1 MRERKLTAQAATDGG
16 GGSQVP
22 ASSSAT
28 VSLTDG
34 PVVLENGIAG
44 EVLRIPTADP
54 TGFHQ
59 AISEP
64 GAMPATEILGSLF
77 LPAGEGPWAVVIVVP
92 GSLGVAPSHVAK
104 ADLLTEAGIACCVI
118 DPFGTR
124 GVTSTVANQ
133 AQYSFA
139 ASAWDVLATAAV
151 LVEHADIDAA
161 RIGAQG
167 HSRGGSAV
175 LSAAC
180 MAPLV
185 GPERSP
191 APGACAAETGCA
203 GVPAGIRLAA
213 PASCSS
219 PELAAVYAAYPW
231 SGMQFLRPDVGR
243 TVVRSVIGDL
253 DEWCLPLQVQAHMHA
268 MTLCGCD
275 ASFRLFPNT
284 HHSFDRD
291 TPVELVPDAS
301 VSPGSPTVY
310 VNDDG
315 ALVHPVTGKPDP
327 GFTERDAMIY
337 QVKSPYGRRG
347 ARIGTAGDQ
356 ARAFHEDMMAFWT
369 AALCSVMAAN

>member
-1 MRERKLTAQAATDGG
+1 M
-16 GGSQVP
+16 P

-28 VSLTDG
+28 ISLTGG
-34 PVVLENGIAG
+34 PVILENGIAG

-64 GAMPATEILGSLF
+64 SAMPGTEILGSLF
-77 LPAGEGPWAVVIVVP
+77 LPSAEGPLPVVIVVP

-104 ADLLTEAGIACCVI
+104 ADLLTDAGIACCVI

-139 ASAWDVLATAAV
+139 ASAWDVLATATV
-151 LVEHADIDAA
+151 LGRHADIDAA

-180 MAPLV
+180 VAPLV
-185 GPERSP
+185 GPER
-191 APGACAAETGCA
+191 APG
-203 GVPAGIRLAA
+203 
-213 PASCSS
+213 
-219 PELAAVYAAYPW
+219 LAAVYAAYPW
-231 SGMQFLRPDVGR
+231 SGMQFLRPDVGD

-268 MTLCGCD
+268 ITLCGGD
-275 ASFRLFPNT
+275 ASFRLFPDT

-291 TPVELVPDAS
+291 SPVELIPGAS
-301 VSPGSPTVY
+301 VSPGAPTIY
-310 VNDDG
+310 IRDDG
-315 ALVHPVTGKPDP
+315 ALVHPVSGEADP

-356 ARAFHEDMMAFWT
+356 ARAFHEDMMGFWT
-369 AALCSVMAAN
+369 AVLNQSGPTGTRQAN

>member
-1 MRERKLTAQAATDGG
+1 MPT
-16 GGSQVP
+16 
-22 ASSSAT
+22 SSSAT

-34 PVVLENGIAG
+34 PVVLGNGIAG
-44 EVLRIPTADP
+44 ETLRIPTADP
-54 TGFHQ
+54 IGFHQ

-64 GAMPATEILGSLF
+64 EAMPTTAILGSLF
-77 LPAGEGPWAVVIVVP
+77 LPPGEGPWPVVIVVP

-104 ADLLTEAGIACCVI
+104 ADLLTEAGIACCVV

-139 ASAWDVLATAAV
+139 ASAWDVLAAAAI
-151 LVEHADIDAA
+151 LVEHADVDAA

-185 GPERSP
+185 GPER
-191 APGACAAETGCA
+191 A
-203 GVPAGIRLAA
+203 
-213 PASCSS
+213 
-219 PELAAVYAAYPW
+219 PELAAAYAAYPW

-275 ASFRLFPNT
+275 ASFRLFPKT
-284 HHSFDRD
+284 HHSFDRN
-291 TPVELVPDAS
+291 TPVELVPAAS
-301 VSPGSPTVY
+301 VSPGAPTIY
-310 VNDDG
+310 IRDDG
-315 ALVHPVTGKPDP
+315 ALVHPVSGKADP

-347 ARIGTAGDQ
+347 ARIGTAGHQ

-369 AALCSVMAAN
+369 AALTPPRRRSS

>member
-1 MRERKLTAQAATDGG
+1 
-16 GGSQVP
+16 
-22 ASSSAT
+22 
-28 VSLTDG
+28 
-34 PVVLENGIAG
+34 
-44 EVLRIPTADP
+44 IPTADP

-161 RIGAQG
+161 RVGAQG

-180 MAPLV
+180 LSPIV
-185 GPERSP
+185 GLER
-191 APGACAAETGCA
+191 A
-203 GVPAGIRLAA
+203 
-213 PASCSS
+213 

-253 DEWCLPLQVQAHMHA
+253 DEWCLPLQVQ
-268 MTLCGCD
+268 TLCGCD

-315 ALVHPVTGKPDP
+315 ALVHPVTGKADP
-327 GFTERDAMIY
+327 CFTERDAMIY

-347 ARIGTAGDQ
+347 ARIGTAGVHQ
-356 ARAFHEDMMAFWT
+356 DMMAFWS
-369 AALCSVMAAN
+369 AALSPPHPRSS

>member
-1 MRERKLTAQAATDGG
+1 MPT
-16 GGSQVP
+16 
-22 ASSSAT
+22 SSSAT

-34 PVVLENGIAG
+34 PVVLGNGIAG
-44 EVLRIPTADP
+44 ETLRIPTADP

-59 AISEP
+59 AISDP
-64 GAMPATEILGSLF
+64 DAMPTTEILGSLF
-77 LPAGEGPWAVVIVVP
+77 VPPGEGPWPVVIVVP

-104 ADLLTEAGIACCVI
+104 ADLLTEAAIACCVI

-124 GVTSTVANQ
+124 GVTSTVADQ

-139 ASAWDVLATAAV
+139 ASAWDVLAAAAV

-180 MAPLV
+180 MAPLA
-185 GPERSP
+185 GSER
-191 APGACAAETGCA
+191 A
-203 GVPAGIRLAA
+203 
-213 PASCSS
+213 

-231 SGMQFLRPDVGR
+231 SGMQFVRPDVGG

-275 ASFRLFPNT
+275 ASFRLFPDT

-291 TPVELVPDAS
+291 TAVELVPAAS
-301 VSPGSPTVY
+301 VSPGAPTIY
-310 VNDDG
+310 IRDDG
-315 ALVHPVTGKPDP
+315 ALVHPVTGKADP

-356 ARAFHEDMMAFWT
+356 AQAFHEDMMAFWT
-369 AALCSVMAAN
+369 ATLAGGVPASR

>member
-1 MRERKLTAQAATDGG
+1 MPT
-16 GGSQVP
+16 S
-22 ASSSAT
+22 SSSAT

-34 PVVLENGIAG
+34 PVVLGNGIAG
-44 EVLRIPTADP
+44 ETLPIPTADP

-64 GAMPATEILGSLF
+64 DAMPVTEILGSLF
-77 LPAGEGPWAVVIVVP
+77 LPPGTGPWPVVIVVP

-151 LVEHADIDAA
+151 LVRRADVDAT

-180 MAPLV
+180 LAPLV
-185 GPERSP
+185 GPERTS
-191 APGACAAETGCA
+191 G
-203 GVPAGIRLAA
+203 
-213 PASCSS
+213 
-219 PELAAVYAAYPW
+219 LAAVYAAYPW
-231 SGMQFLRPDVGR
+231 SGFQFLRPDVGR

-275 ASFRLFPNT
+275 ASFRLFPDT

-301 VSPGSPTVY
+301 VSPGSPTIY
-310 VNDDG
+310 IGDDG
-315 ALVHPVTGKPDP
+315 AFVHPVTGEADP
-327 GFTERDAMIY
+327 AFTERDAMIY
-337 QVKSPYGRRG
+337 QVKSPHGRRG

-356 ARAFHEDMMAFWT
+356 ARAFHQDMMTFWA
-369 AALCSVMAAN
+369 AALG

>member
-77 LPAGEGPWAVVIVVP
+77 LPPGEGPWPVVIVVP

-161 RIGAQG
+161 RVGAQG

-180 MAPLV
+180 LSPIL
-185 GPERSP
+185 GPER
-191 APGACAAETGCA
+191 A
-203 GVPAGIRLAA
+203 
-213 PASCSS
+213 

-268 MTLCGCD
+268 MTLCDCD
-275 ASFRLFPNT
+275 ASFRLFPDT

-301 VSPGSPTVY
+301 VSPGSPTIY

-315 ALVHPVTGKPDP
+315 TLVHPVTGTADP
-327 GFTERDAMIY
+327 SFTERDAMIY

-356 ARAFHEDMMAFWT
+356 ARAFHEDMMTFWS
-369 AALCSVMAAN
+369 AALA

>member
-1 MRERKLTAQAATDGG
+1 M
-16 GGSQVP
+16 P
-22 ASSSAT
+22 ISSSTT

-34 PVVLENGIAG
+34 QVVLGNGIAG
-44 EVLRIPTADP
+44 ETLRIPTADP

-64 GAMPATEILGSLF
+64 DAMPPTEILGSLF
-77 LPAGEGPWAVVIVVP
+77 LPPGEGPWPVVIVVP

-139 ASAWDVLATAAV
+139 ASAWDVLAAAAV
-151 LVEHADIDAA
+151 LVEHADVDAA

-185 GPERSP
+185 GSER
-191 APGACAAETGCA
+191 
-203 GVPAGIRLAA
+203 
-213 PASCSS
+213 AS
-219 PELAAVYAAYPW
+219 ELAAVYAAYPW
-231 SGMQFLRPDVGR
+231 SGMQFLRPDVGG

-268 MTLCGCD
+268 MVLCGCD

-284 HHSFDRD
+284 HHSFDRP
-291 TPVELVPDAS
+291 TPVEFVPDAS
-301 VSPGSPTVY
+301 TSPGAPTIY
-310 VNDDG
+310 IRDDG
-315 ALVHPVTGKPDP
+315 ALVHPVTGEADP

-369 AALCSVMAAN
+369 AALA

>member
-1 MRERKLTAQAATDGG
+1 MSTETSKTIRRIN
-16 GGSQVP
+16 
-22 ASSSAT
+22 
-28 VSLTDG
+28 G
-34 PVVLENGIAG
+34 PITLGNGIAS
-44 EVLRIPTADP
+44 ETLRIPTADP

-64 GAMPATEILGSLF
+64 DAMPAAEILGSLF
-77 LPAGEGPWAVVIVVP
+77 LPRKGGPSPVVIVVP
-92 GSLGVAPSHVAK
+92 GSLGVAPSHIAK

-124 GVTSTVANQ
+124 GVTSTVRNQ

-139 ASAWDVLATAAV
+139 ASAWDVLATATV
-151 LVEHADIDAA
+151 LMRRTDIDAT

-185 GPERSP
+185 GPQR
-191 APGACAAETGCA
+191 
-203 GVPAGIRLAA
+203 A
-213 PASCSS
+213 PA
-219 PELAAVYAAYPW
+219 LAAVYAAYPW
-231 SGMQFLRPDVGR
+231 SGFQFLRPDAGR

-275 ASFRLFPNT
+275 ASFRLFPNA
-284 HHSFDRD
+284 HHSFDRE

-301 VSPGSPTVY
+301 VGPGAPTIY
-310 VNDDG
+310 IRDDG
-315 ALVHPVTGKPDP
+315 ALVHPVSGRADP
-327 GFTERDAMIY
+327 GFSERDAMIY
-337 QVKSPYGRRG
+337 LVKSPYGKKG
-347 ARIGTAGDQ
+347 ARIGAAGDQ
-356 ARAFHEDMMAFWT
+356 ARSFHEDMIAFWT
-369 AALCSVMAAN
+369 GALA